1 MLNML
6 NKIGYATNIYDV
18 DNYSMIKAEYKMNR
32 YAMLNGQL
40 TTNNLH
46 NIEVVRGEKQNLID
60 VNNRRYVDLSSGLWN
75 VSLGYNEELNFNI
88 KEKFMELLDKNIPYV
103 DMTSYFHE
111 LYNSVAEKY
120 LTLLMRK
127 ILTEYFILIVVR
139 NL

>member
-1 MLNML
+1 
-6 NKIGYATNIYDV
+6 
-18 DNYSMIKAEYKMNR
+18 MNR

-111 LYNSVAEKY
+111 LYNSVAEK
-120 LTLLMRK
+120 
-127 ILTEYFILIVVR
+127 ILDFVDEKNFTEYFILIVVR